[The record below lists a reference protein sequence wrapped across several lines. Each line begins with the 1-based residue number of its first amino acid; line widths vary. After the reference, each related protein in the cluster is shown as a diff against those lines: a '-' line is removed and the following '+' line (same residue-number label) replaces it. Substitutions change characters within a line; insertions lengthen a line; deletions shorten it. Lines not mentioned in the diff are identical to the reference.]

1 MEKTI
6 SIIKKTLKVILWLI
20 IGYVLLLLVII
31 ILIQIPTVQL
41 KLARYAT
48 TYVSNKTQ
56 TKVELKKINICF
68 PKSIVIEE
76 LYLEDSQKDT
86 LIFSGQTKVDIDFK
100 DLLNN
105 KIHIK
110 SLVFKEVFL
119 KINRS
124 ENDSIFNFNFLLTT
138 FSDKTK
144 QKKSKS
150 TWTFSIDNASL
161 KNIRLHFD
169 DKHGGINVAANLKQF
184 KMKGGSIDLEKQFVH
199 LNLIALS
206 KSVIQYQKKD
216 NVSSEAAVAITDT
229 STVINNWRVS
239 VKIIDLKDNTLS
251 YDIENK
257 PKIKNAFDASHLVYR
272 QVTFKASNLLYAQD
286 LTKISIEKFTAV
298 DQNGFAIT
306 KFETDFKMDSHAIT
320 AKKIKVQ
327 TSNSSLK
334 ADLILKYTSLKSL
347 IDSIQSIG
355 LQANIK
361 ELSINN
367 LDILYFSPL
376 LSKQSFFKN
385 RNINTT
391 ASGKISGTLNH
402 LKGENLKIQTG
413 FNTSLKTDFSI
424 TGLPDFKMALFH
436 FPNLRI
442 SSGRKDISMMT
453 GPSLPQSVEL
463 PENISLQIIFNGAIK
478 SFSTTMDMSSSF
490 GSAHLV
496 AAIDKKENFSGK
508 INFDHFDLGR
518 LLKDRVMYGPATLT
532 AEAKGQGLDMKTI
545 QAKIKAEVS
554 QIYLNQYNYHNL
566 KIDGKVAGREFEGKI
581 NLNDSNAVFD
591 FDGLVNLNAQ
601 KEYYKF
607 RLNLKGANL
616 QKLHF
621 TKTDTRIGLMAVAD
635 LKGSTLNRL
644 NGKVRIDHIMIT
656 HEGQKYRLD
665 SFMITSINEP
675 QKSELNMNS
684 ALVDVKYSGN
694 IFPTA
699 LPAELTAFINSYFP
713 VSKQVTQKKAKKS
726 QKIKTGS
733 QHFNFEIQLHNHP
746 IISEVLLPQ
755 LKEFVPGSIQGIYDS
770 QKSVLKL
777 TAAMPK
783 IVYGTTVINDF
794 SVDVNSDPSAL
805 NYQLSCSSVLNNQI
819 KFDNLLVEGKLADQ
833 HIFAN
838 ISSIDNRKNKKLL
851 IRSQILMDKENYK
864 IMLDPKDFYLMND
877 RWDIAA
883 DNYIKVG
890 KQGFLIHH
898 FNLNKA
904 ESQIHINSVHEQF
917 KDDLSIEIKNFKLD
931 DISRIIENDTSY
943 VKGKVNGKV
952 LLKNVNNSYGIIADV
967 QINDLFVRQVPIG
980 NLSLKA
986 KNPTTERF
994 DIDMNLSGADNNFS
1008 ANGYYIPNGN
1018 NHSINIKV
1026 AIQSLSMQTVKAF
1039 SFGQLTEASG
1049 SLSGYFS
1056 MVGSTSTPEVNGEM
1070 VFNNAFITTA
1080 MLNNRLELKHETV
1093 QIKNDGIYFNS
1104 FTLLDAQQ
1112 HSAQIDGVV
1121 QMKKFKDFTFNLHVS
1136 SKDFLLFNTKAK
1148 DNKEYYGKM
1157 VLDSKIDIIGPMTF
1171 PVVNARIKMKKGSYF
1186 TFAVPENKLTADKGE
1201 GIVEFEDTLIQNSI
1215 LDEVVKKEVVKS
1227 SFTGFDLSSVIEI
1240 DKQATLRLLIDPA
1253 SSDSLVVR
1261 GEAALSFSI
1270 DRSGKMSLT
1279 GTYHLDEGSYL
1290 VSLESV
1296 IKRKFD
1302 IESGSTITWN
1312 GDPMDA
1318 AISINA
1324 IYTVRTSPSNLIE
1337 DQIKDQMTGLS
1348 DADAN
1353 ANKQRYP
1360 FLVYLKLRCEL
1371 LKPEI
1376 SFEIKLPPEEKG
1388 ILNGAVN
1395 AKLILLNENPSAL
1408 NKQVFALLVLG
1419 RFIQENPLQTE
1430 TNGVSSVTRATVGKL
1445 LSAQLN
1451 QWSSKIVPGVELNF
1465 DVQSYDEYQSGQSQG
1480 RTQVDIGLKKQ
1491 LFNDRLSILV
1501 GGVVDV
1507 EGEKAKQNSASDIT
1521 SDFTLEYKI
1530 TKDGRY
1536 RLKGFR
1542 QNQYEGAIEGQLI
1555 ETGVGIQYVR
1565 NFNKWKYFFRAPK
1578 VRGESSKK
1586 NKRNETVK
1594 NK

>member
-1 MEKTI
+1 M
-6 SIIKKTLKVILWLI
+6 
-20 IGYVLLLLVII
+20 IGYILLLLVIAG
-31 ILIQIPTVQL
+31 LIRIPAIQL
-41 KLARYAT
+41 KMANYAT
-48 TYVSNKTQ
+48 SYVSDKTH
-56 TKVELKKINICF
+56 TKVEIKKINIYF
-68 PKSIVIEE
+68 PKSVVLEG
-76 LYLEDSQKDT
+76 LYLEDLLKDT
-86 LIFSGQTKVDIDFK
+86 LIYAGQAKMDIS
-100 DLLNN
+100 
-105 KIHIK
+105 IK
-110 SLVFKEVFL
+110 SLLKSNIDINYLAFKDVVIH
-119 KINRS
+119 INRS
-124 ENDSIFNFNFLLTT
+124 EKDSLFNYNFLLKA
-138 FSDKTK
+138 FSGTTK
-144 QKKSKS
+144 QKKPTKS
-150 TWTFSIDNASL
+150 WTFNVDDASM
-161 KNIRLHFD
+161 KNIRLHFND
-169 DKHGGINVAANLKQF
+169 QYGGMNVTANLKQF
-184 KMKGGSIDLEKQFVH
+184 RIKGASLDFEKQLVQSD
-199 LNLIALS
+199 LIALS
-206 KSVIQYQKKD
+206 ESGVQYSKKEP
-216 NVSSEAAVAITDT
+216 VPSK
-229 STVINNWRVS
+229 TVVDGTNTATTENHWKVS
-239 VKIIDLKDNTLS
+239 VKRIDLKENKLS
-251 YDIENK
+251 YHIENK
-257 PKIKNAFDASHLVYR
+257 PEIKNSFDVFHLTYR
-272 QVTFKASNLLYAQD
+272 QVTLKASNLLYAPD

-320 AKKIKVQ
+320 AKKIKVR

-347 IDSIQSIG
+347 IDSIQSVG

-385 RNINTT
+385 RNTNTT

-413 FNTSLKTDFSI
+413 SNTSLKTDFSI
-424 TGLPDFKMALFH
+424 TGLPDFKTALFH

-442 SSGRKDISMMT
+442 RSGRKDIAMMT
-453 GPSLPQSVEL
+453 GHSLPQSVEL
-463 PENISLQIIFNGAIK
+463 PENISVQIIFNGAIK

-508 INFDHFDLGR
+508 MNFTHFDLGR

-532 AEAKGQGLDMKTI
+532 AEANGQGLDMKTI

-607 RLNLKGANL
+607 HLNLKGANL

-635 LKGSTLNRL
+635 LKGSTLNRI

-665 SFMITSINEP
+665 SFLITSINEP
-675 QKSELNMNS
+675 QKSELKMNS

-694 IFPTA
+694 LFPTA
-699 LPAELTAFINSYFP
+699 LSAELTAFINSYFST
-713 VSKQVTQKKAKKS
+713 SKQAIQKKAKKS
-726 QKIKTGS
+726 QNIKTGS

-755 LKEFVPGSIQGIYDS
+755 LKEFVPGLIQGSYDS
-770 QKSVLKL
+770 QKRALKL
-777 TAAMPK
+777 TASMPK

-794 SVDVNSDPSAL
+794 AVDVNSDPSAL

-833 HIFAN
+833 HLFAN

-851 IRSQILMDKENYK
+851 VRSQILMDKGNYK

-917 KDDLSIEIKNFKLD
+917 KDDLSIGIKNFKLD
-931 DISRIIENDTSY
+931 DISRIIEKDTSFL
-943 VKGKVNGKV
+943 KGKVNGNV

-986 KNPTTERF
+986 ENTATGRF
-994 DIDMNLSGADNNFS
+994 DIDMNLSGADNNLS
-1008 ANGYYIPNGN
+1008 ANGYSIPNGN
-1018 NHSINIKV
+1018 SHSINIKA

-1049 SLSGYFS
+1049 SLSGHFS
-1056 MVGSTSTPEVNGEM
+1056 MVGSTSAPEVNGEM
-1070 VFNNAFITTA
+1070 IFNNAFITPA

-1112 HSAQIDGVV
+1112 HSAQIDGAV
-1121 QMKKFKDFTFNLHVS
+1121 QMKNFKDFIFNLHVS

-1157 VLDSKIDIIGPMTF
+1157 VLDSKIDISGPMTF

-1215 LDEVVKKEVVKS
+1215 LDEEAKKEAEKS
-1227 SFTGFDLSSVIEI
+1227 TFTGFDLSSVIEI

-1279 GTYHLDEGSYL
+1279 GTYNLDEGSYL

-1337 DQIKDQMTGLS
+1337 GTDLS

-1353 ANKQRYP
+1353 AYKQRYP
-1360 FLVYLKLRCEL
+1360 FLVYLKLRGEI

-1395 AKLILLNENPSAL
+1395 AKLILLNEDPSAL

-1430 TNGVSSVTRATVGKL
+1430 TNGVSSAARATVGKL

-1451 QWSSKIVPGVELNF
+1451 QWSSKIVSGVELNF
-1465 DVQSYDEYQSGQSQG
+1465 DVQSYDEYQSGQAQG

-1501 GGVVDV
+1501 GGIVDV
-1507 EGEKAKQNSASDIT
+1507 EGEKAKQNSTSDIT

-1565 NFNKWKYFFRAPK
+1565 DFNKWKYFFRAPK

-1586 NKRNETVK
+1586 K
-1594 NK
+1594 